1 MILRPPPPARNPGR
15 ERLER
20 AFEAA
25 HQPLPA
31 LLDPR
36 QPVDPG
42 HGLDY
47 VRGLFRF
54 LPATLIHRVLAD
66 SGRLSQRK
74 RRLPADAVVWLVIAQ
89 ALFRDRS
96 IPKVWR
102 KLHPSNAAAE
112 PVPSA
117 FGQAR
122 QRLGERPLRQLF
134 RHTAGWLGQP
144 GDPGVFFKGLRL
156 VALDGSVVEMPDTPA
171 NRAAFGSASN
181 QYGPGAFPQLRL
193 AALCEVGTHALVD
206 VQFGRYD
213 RAETKLC
220 GALLNRMSSG
230 CLLLL
235 DRGLSYYWLVRAA
248 VLRGNE
254 VLARVKA
261 GQRGL
266 PVEKVLADGSYRST
280 IYPSAKARRRRVGG
294 IAVRVIR
301 YTHHDPALAGAGE
314 VTCLITTIKDRW
326 RMSAEE
332 AVALYPWRWEEELAF
347 KELKAVLLRNKQPLL
362 RSKTPALVVQ
372 EVYGL
377 LLAHQVVRQVMAAA
391 ARTATVAP
399 SRLSYKHSLEVLEDR
414 LRERVGR
421 KWYAGLLREVSQQQ
435 LSAKRER
442 PSPRVKKANRKR
454 WPTKK
459 VGAAPPAKPTL
470 PFAQAVEI
478 LPPGVAGPAAHKTTP
493 KTLARA
499 SP

>member
-1 MILRPPPPARNPGR
+1 MILRPPPPARNPGHQ
-15 ERLER
+15 RLQH
-20 AFEAA
+20 AFAAA
-25 HQPLPA
+25 HQPLPR
-31 LLDPR
+31 LLDPGK
-36 QPVDPG
+36 PLDPC

-47 VRGLFRF
+47 IRGLLRF
-54 LPATLIHRVLAD
+54 LPATLIHEVLAQT
-66 SGRLSQRK
+66 GRLSQRK

-102 KLHPSNAAAE
+102 QLHPSRDEDE

-122 QRLGERPLRQLF
+122 QRLGERPLRQLY
-134 RHTAGWLGQP
+134 RHNGRCLGQP
-144 GDPGVFFKGLRL
+144 DDPGVFFKGLRK

-181 QYGPGAFPQLRL
+181 QHGPGAFPQLRL
-193 AALCEVGTHALVD
+193 AALCELGTHALVD
-206 VQFGRYD
+206 VQLGRYD

-220 GALLNRMSSG
+220 GALLNRMPRG

-261 GQRGL
+261 QQRDL
-266 PVEKVLADGSYRST
+266 PIEEVLADGSYRST
-280 IYPSAKARRRRVGG
+280 IYPSATARRRRVDG

-301 YTHHDPALAGAGE
+301 YTHHDPALASCGE
-314 VTCLITTIKDRW
+314 VTCLLTTILDRG

-332 AVALYPWRWEEELAF
+332 AVATYPWRWEEELAL
-347 KELKAVLLRNKQPLL
+347 KEVKVVLLRNQQPLL

-377 LLAHQVVRQVMAAA
+377 LLAQQMVRQLMAEA
-391 ARTATVAP
+391 ARGAAVAP
-399 SRLSYKHSLEVLEDR
+399 ARLSYKHSLEVLEDR

-435 LSAKRER
+435 LPDKRER

-459 VGAAPPAKPTL
+459 VGAAAPAKPTL

-478 LPPGVAGPAAHKTTP
+478 LPPGAAGSAAPKTTP
-493 KTLARA
+493 KTRAGA